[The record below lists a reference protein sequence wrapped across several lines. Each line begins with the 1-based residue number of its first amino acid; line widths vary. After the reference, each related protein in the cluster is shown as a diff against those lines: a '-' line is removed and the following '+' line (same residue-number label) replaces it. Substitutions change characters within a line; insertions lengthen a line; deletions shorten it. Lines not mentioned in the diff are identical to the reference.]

1 MNYIN
6 AHFVANT
13 DSHNSLIKMAP
24 MKLYGWAVS
33 PWMARVLV
41 CLEEAGAEYE
51 LVPMSRSG
59 GDHRQPEHLARNPF
73 GEIPVLED
81 GDLTL
86 YQSRAIARHILR
98 KYKPELLRSDNLQE
112 SAMVD
117 VWVDVDAHQ
126 LEPII
131 RPVVFNVIIKPFT
144 GSDCDQDLVDGSIEK
159 LKKTLEVYEA
169 RLSSSKY
176 LAGDFVSLA
185 DLTHFSFMRYFMAT
199 QYAEVVEAYPH
210 VKAWWEALLARPSV
224 KKVMAGMPPDFGFG
238 SGNIP

>member
-1 MNYIN
+1 
-6 AHFVANT
+6 
-13 DSHNSLIKMAP
+13 MAP

-59 GDHRQPEHLARNPF
+59 GDHRQPQHLARNPF

-144 GSDCDQDLVDGSIEK
+144 GSDCDQDLVDESIEK

>member
-1 MNYIN
+1 
-6 AHFVANT
+6 
-13 DSHNSLIKMAP
+13 MAP

-41 CLEEAGAEYE
+41 CLEEAGADYE

-59 GDHRQPEHLARNPF
+59 GDHQQPEHLARNPF

-98 KYKPELLRSDNLQE
+98 KYKPELLRSGNLEE

-144 GSDCDQDLVDGSIEK
+144 GSDCDQDLVDESIEK

-185 DLTHFSFMRYFMAT
+185 DLSHFSFMRYFMAT

>member
-1 MNYIN
+1 
-6 AHFVANT
+6 
-13 DSHNSLIKMAP
+13 MAP

-98 KYKPELLRSDNLQE
+98 KYKPELLRSGNLEE

-131 RPVVFNVIIKPFT
+131 RPVVFNVIIHPFV
-144 GSDCDQDLVDGSIEK
+144 GIDCDQDLVDGSIEK

>member
-1 MNYIN
+1 
-6 AHFVANT
+6 
-13 DSHNSLIKMAP
+13 MAP
-24 MKLYGWAVS
+24 MKVYGWAVS
-33 PWMARVLV
+33 PWMARVLI
-41 CLEEAGAEYE
+41 CLEEAGVEYE
-51 LVPMSRSG
+51 LVPMSRVG
-59 GDHRQPEHLARNPF
+59 GDHRRPEHLARNPF

-81 GDLTL
+81 DDLTL

-98 KYKPELLRSDNLQE
+98 KYKPELLRSGNLE
-112 SAMVD
+112 ETAMVD
-117 VWVDVDAHQ
+117 VWVDVEAHQ

-131 RPVVFNVIIKPFT
+131 RPVVFNVITGPFV
-144 GSDCDQDLVDGSIEK
+144 GRVCDQDLVDESIEK

-169 RLSSSKY
+169 RLSSSRY

-185 DLTHFSFMRYFMAT
+185 DLSHFSFMRYFMAT
-199 QYAEVVEAYPH
+199 KYAEVVEVYPH

>member
-1 MNYIN
+1 
-6 AHFVANT
+6 
-13 DSHNSLIKMAP
+13 MAP

-144 GSDCDQDLVDGSIEK
+144 GSDCDQDLVDESIEK

-169 RLSSSKY
+169 RLSTSKY

>member
-1 MNYIN
+1 
-6 AHFVANT
+6 
-13 DSHNSLIKMAP
+13 MAP

-98 KYKPELLRSDNLQE
+98 KYKPELLRSGNLEE

-144 GSDCDQDLVDGSIEK
+144 GSDCDQDLVDESIEK

-169 RLSSSKY
+169 RLSSSQY

-199 QYAEVVEAYPH
+199 QYAGVVEAYPH

>member
-1 MNYIN
+1 M
-6 AHFVANT
+6 
-13 DSHNSLIKMAP
+13 SP
-24 MKLYGWAVS
+24 MKVYGWAVS

-51 LVPMSRSG
+51 LVPMSRHG
-59 GDHRQPEHLARNPF
+59 GDHRRPEHLARNPF

-86 YQSRAIARHILR
+86 YQSRAIVRHILR
-98 KYKPELLRSDNLQE
+98 KYRPALLRSDNLE
-112 SAMVD
+112 EATMVD
-117 VWVDVDAHQ
+117 VWVDVEAHQ

-131 RPVVFNVIIKPFT
+131 RPVVFNVIIGPFV
-144 GSDCDQDLVDGSIEK
+144 GRECDQDLVDKSIEK

-169 RLSSSKY
+169 RLSSSQY

-185 DLTHFSFMRYFMAT
+185 DLSHFSFMRYFMAT
-199 QYAEVVEAYPH
+199 RYADVLEAYPH
-210 VKAWWEALLARPSV
+210 VKAWWETVLARPSV

>member
-1 MNYIN
+1 
-6 AHFVANT
+6 
-13 DSHNSLIKMAP
+13 MAP

-98 KYKPELLRSDNLQE
+98 KYKPELLRSDNLE
-112 SAMVD
+112 ETAMVD
-117 VWVDVDAHQ
+117 VWVDVEAHQ

-131 RPVVFNVIIKPFT
+131 RPVVLNVIINPFV
-144 GSDCDQDLVDGSIEK
+144 GRDCDQALVDESIGK
-159 LKKTLEVYEA
+159 LKKALEVYEA
-169 RLSSSKY
+169 RLSRSQY
-176 LAGDFVSLA
+176 LAGDFLSLA
-185 DLTHFSFMRYFMAT
+185 DLSHFSFMRYFMAT
-199 QYAEVVEAYPH
+199 QYAEVLEAYPH

-238 SGNIP
+238 SGKIP